1 MAKQDDLFFRKI
13 DDPADFRKAGLEALR
28 ETIHAMR
35 RFDAVKKIRT
45 EKVREV
51 LKLRDKI
58 QELTIDFHKFHDI
71 LPDVEPEQK
80 KEQQKARPIQEYKVP
95 EQQRGREDI
104 DELETQLKEI
114 EKKLKDLNR

>member
-13 DDPADFRKAGLEALR
+13 DDPVDFRKAGLEALR

-51 LKLRDKI
+51 LKLRDKV
-58 QELTIDFHKFHDI
+58 QELNVDLHRLHDL
-71 LPDVEPEQK
+71 LPDIEPEPK
-80 KEQQKARPIQEYKVP
+80 KEQQKARPAQEYQAP
-95 EQQRGREDI
+95 ERQKGREDI